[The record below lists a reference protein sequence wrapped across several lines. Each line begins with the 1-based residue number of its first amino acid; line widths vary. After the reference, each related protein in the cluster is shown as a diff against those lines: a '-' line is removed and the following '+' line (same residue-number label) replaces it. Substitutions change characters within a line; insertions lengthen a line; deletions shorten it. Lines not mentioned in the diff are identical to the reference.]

1 MVNDINCTY
10 AWRCPKKNII
20 KNYKSNIKNNH
31 LEIGPG
37 TGYFLK
43 NNFDIKKLYLIDI
56 NQDTL
61 DFSYQNLSE
70 NYNDI
75 NIINHNL
82 FEEKLFINN
91 LESAGI
97 NYVLHCVPGN
107 LEDKIDNLVNNLKS
121 NKQITYFGA
130 TVLNDEDLQT
140 NVSRLEL
147 QFLNKFKIF
156 NNKND
161 YSKNLINFLKYNNFN
176 YKIKIV
182 GNVLIFSFII

>member
-1 MVNDINCTY
+1 MFVH
-10 AWRCPKKNII
+10 RV
-20 KNYKSNIKNNH
+20 KNYISNIKNNH

-43 NNFDIKKLYLIDI
+43 NNFDIKKLHLIDI

-75 NIINHNL
+75 NIIKHNL

-91 LESAGI
+91 LESVGI
-97 NYVLHCVPGN
+97 NYVLHCVPGK
-107 LEDKIDNLVNNLKS
+107 LENKIDNLVNNLESSKKI
-121 NKQITYFGA
+121 NYFGA
-130 TVLNDEDLQT
+130 TVLNDNNLQT
-140 NVSRLEL
+140 NFSNLEL

-156 NNKND
+156 NNQND
-161 YSKNLINFLKYNNFN
+161 YSKNIINYFN
-176 YKIKIV
+176 YNHFDYNIKIV
-182 GNVLIFSFII
+182 GNVLVFSFVI